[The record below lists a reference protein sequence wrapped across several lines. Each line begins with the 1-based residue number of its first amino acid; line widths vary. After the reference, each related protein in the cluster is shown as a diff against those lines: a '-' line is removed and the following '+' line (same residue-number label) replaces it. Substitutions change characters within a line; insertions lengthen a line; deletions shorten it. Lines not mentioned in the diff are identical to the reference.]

1 MNFLFQNGNE
11 LIDWI
16 NKIKIQVLS
25 NKKNTK
31 PIIKFIVAITMIL
44 MFFLSCKN
52 KNIEQ
57 IKAFSHPPGSP
68 EVVAENLDLL
78 YSDSTIIRFRLK
90 CPKLLIFQDLENP
103 YKEFPN
109 GFHIEQFDRN
119 KKITSSINASYGKYY
134 EKKELWEAK
143 QNVVAVT
150 EKGDTLKTELLYWDE
165 KKEIIYSDQ
174 FVKIIQKDQIMTG
187 IGFESDLQMKK
198 WKIIQ
203 PKGTV
208 VIEVNE

>member
-1 MNFLFQNGNE
+1 VSKNKNVKIFIKVVTIIPLITLMLF
-11 LIDWI
+11 
-16 NKIKIQVLS
+16 
-25 NKKNTK
+25 
-31 PIIKFIVAITMIL
+31 
-44 MFFLSCKN
+44 SCQN

-68 EVVAENLDLL
+68 EVIAENLDLL

-90 CPKLLIFQDLENP
+90 CPKLLIFQDEEEP

-109 GFHIEQFDRN
+109 GFQIEQYDRN
-119 KKITSSINASYGKYY
+119 RKITSSIEASYGKYY

-150 EKGDTLKTELLYWDE
+150 EKGDSLKTELLYWDE
-165 KKEIIYSDQ
+165 KKEIIYTDQ
-174 FVKIIQKDQIMTG
+174 FVKIVQKEQIITG

-198 WKIIQ
+198 WKIIK

-208 VIEVNE
+208 VIEVDK

>member
-1 MNFLFQNGNE
+1 MST
-11 LIDWI
+11 I
-16 NKIKIQVLS
+16 NY
-25 NKKNTK
+25 
-31 PIIKFIVAITMIL
+31 IIKASKCIAIIPL
-44 MFFLSCKN
+44 VVLLLLSCQN

-68 EVVAENLDLL
+68 ELTAENIDLL
-78 YSDSTIIRFRLK
+78 YSDSTIIRFRLIS
-90 CPKLLIFQDLENP
+90 PKLLVFQNEDEP

-109 GFHIEQFDRN
+109 GFAIEQYDRN
-119 KKITSSINASYGKYY
+119 KKITSSIKASYGKYF
-134 EKKELWEAK
+134 EKKGLWEAK

-165 KKEIIYSDQ
+165 KKAIIYSDQ
-174 FVKIIQKDQIMTG
+174 FVKIIQKEQIITG

-208 VIEVNE
+208 IIEVNQ

>member
-1 MNFLFQNGNE
+1 VSNNKNVKIFCKVITVIP
-11 LIDWI
+11 LI
-16 NKIKIQVLS
+16 
-25 NKKNTK
+25 
-31 PIIKFIVAITMIL
+31 AL
-44 MFFLSCKN
+44 MFFSCQN

-68 EVVAENLDLL
+68 EVIAENLDLL

-90 CPKLLIFQDLENP
+90 CPKLLIFQDEEDP

-109 GFHIEQFDRN
+109 GFKIEQYDRN
-119 KKITSSINASYGKYY
+119 RKITSSIEALYGKYY

-150 EKGDTLKTELLYWDE
+150 EKGDSLKTELLYWDE
-165 KKEIIYSDQ
+165 KKEIIYTDQ
-174 FVKIIQKDQIMTG
+174 FVKIIQKEQIITG

-198 WKIIQ
+198 WKIIK

-208 VIEVNE
+208 VIEVDK

>member
-1 MNFLFQNGNE
+1 
-11 LIDWI
+11 
-16 NKIKIQVLS
+16 
-25 NKKNTK
+25 
-31 PIIKFIVAITMIL
+31 
-44 MFFLSCKN
+44 MFFKVVAAIPLIALMLFSCQN

-68 EVVAENLDLL
+68 EVIAENLDLF

-90 CPKLLIFQDLENP
+90 CPKLLIFQDEDEP

-109 GFHIEQFDRN
+109 GFQIEQFDQNR
-119 KKITSSINASYGKYY
+119 KITSSIEASYGKYY

-150 EKGDTLKTELLYWDE
+150 EKGDSLKTELLFWDE

-174 FVKIIQKDQIMTG
+174 FVKIIQKEQIITG

-208 VIEVNE
+208 VIEVDK

>member
-1 MNFLFQNGNE
+1 VSN
-11 LIDWI
+11 
-16 NKIKIQVLS
+16 
-25 NKKNTK
+25 NKKVKTFYK
-31 PIIKFIVAITMIL
+31 VVTVIPLIAM
-44 MFFLSCKN
+44 MFFSCQN

-68 EVVAENLDLL
+68 EVIADNLDLF
-78 YSDSTIIRFRLK
+78 YSDSTIVRFRLK
-90 CPKLLIFQDLENP
+90 CPKLLIFQDEDEP

-109 GFHIEQFDRN
+109 GFKIEQYDRN
-119 KKITSSINASYGKYY
+119 RKITSSIKASYGKYY

-150 EKGDTLKTELLYWDE
+150 ENGDSLKTELLYWDE
-165 KKEIIYSDQ
+165 KKEMIYSDQ
-174 FVKIIQKDQIMTG
+174 FVKIIQKEQIITG
-187 IGFESDLQMKK
+187 IGFERNLQTKK

-208 VIEVNE
+208 MIEVDK